1 MFREQFE
8 EPEQEKPLN
17 PADAIIYGL
26 IEQRDTLTKERDSYL
41 EECRLVIEERDL
53 FHKIAHDLYMAMARV
68 SMPSKYRDTCI
79 PAMNA
84 YVEAFYGAP
93 SH

>member
-26 IEQRDTLTKERDSYL
+26 LDERDALVKERDSYL

-53 FHKIAHDLYMAMARV
+53 FHKIAHDLYMAMARA
-68 SMPSKYRDTCI
+68 SMPSKYRNTCI

-84 YVEAFYGAP
+84 YVEAFYGTP
-93 SH
+93 SQ